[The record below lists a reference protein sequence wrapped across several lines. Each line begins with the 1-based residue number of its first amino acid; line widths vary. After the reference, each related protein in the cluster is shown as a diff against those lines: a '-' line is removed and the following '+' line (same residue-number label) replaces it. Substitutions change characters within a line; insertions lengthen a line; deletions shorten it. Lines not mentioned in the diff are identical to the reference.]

1 MLVFTQAL
9 AFRAPLV
16 LSSTPVQAPTVA
28 EEAPAA
34 PTPDTCSRRAAGDD
48 RREPQRAPGPALGCA
63 ASARAA
69 SCRGRPGV
77 GRREGKASQ
86 VPHARLPRGRVTR
99 RPRPAFSSS
108 FGPYIRSEVGARWAL
123 GVSIV
128 LARGPAPGESPSGE
142 GAAEPASTVAFRV
155 LCPF

>member
-16 LSSTPVQAPTVA
+16 LSSTLLQAPAVA
-28 EEAPAA
+28 EEAPTA
-34 PTPDTCSRRAAGDD
+34 PTPNTCSRRAAGEN
-48 RREPQRAPGPALGCA
+48 RRERHRAPAPASGCA

-86 VPHARLPRGRVTR
+86 VPHAPP
-99 RPRPAFSSS
+99 RPRDQTLRPGSCGS
-108 FGPYIRSEVGARWAL
+108 YIRREVGARSAL

-128 LARGPAPGESPSGE
+128 RARCPTPGESPSGE
-142 GAAEPASTVAFRV
+142 GAAEPTRTVAFGV
-155 LCPF
+155 SCPS